1 MIFGGTEN
9 HGTVQNVSETA
20 AKRDSPGI
28 SVYVIS
34 SNPPLEKKI
43 RYMFRDVPA
52 KIFKLKNTDFF
63 TPEQGVYP
71 TMGVDRVAALYGAK
85 LHYTLPALVID
96 GGTAMVRFCL
106 FVCLSSFDLS
116 LSFFWIRLEPSILR
130 KSILI
135 SFFFNQKFLVDLYC
149 IR

>member
-106 FVCLSSFDLS
+106 FVCLFIFFPIYLY
-116 LSFFWIRLEPSILR
+116 LSFGSVLNHLFYESP
-130 KSILI
+130 
-135 SFFFNQKFLVDLYC
+135 Y
-149 IR
+149 

>member
-1 MIFGGTEN
+1 LIFGDTEN

-20 AKRDSPGI
+20 AKRDSSGI

-85 LHYTLPALVID
+85 LHYSLPALVID

-106 FVCLSSFDLS
+106 FVFSHLS
-116 LSFFWIRLEPSILR
+116 L
-130 KSILI
+130 
-135 SFFFNQKFLVDLYC
+135 FLLLDPF
-149 IR
+149 